1 MKMCS
6 VGNFNSYLALTL
18 GPAHKN
24 GQLNGTQ
31 QPFEFQM
38 APLSKPRAKG
48 PLQAP
53 QKPPTAVSYTQP
65 RSMQS
70 ETEVR
75 SPESNRVVY
84 REVSLTATP
93 HPTYR
98 GNSFSG
104 EMHST
109 FGLLVRQPRH

>member
-1 MKMCS
+1 
-6 VGNFNSYLALTL
+6 
-18 GPAHKN
+18 
-24 GQLNGTQ
+24 
-31 QPFEFQM
+31 M

-93 HPTYR
+93 HPFV
-98 GNSFSG
+98 NPSDAFSQPNLK
-104 EMHST
+104 EPDPK
-109 FGLLVRQPRH
+109 RQ